1 VIQISHCTLAFEEWL
16 RNYFLPLLMRAIG
29 VKANKKIRK
38 AECTANIT
46 LLLKTI
52 LKINIIIYL

>member
-29 VKANKKIRK
+29 VNTNKKIRK
-38 AECTANIT
+38 AECTAIYFIENI
-46 LLLKTI
+46 I
-52 LKINIIIYL
+52 LKINIKIYL